1 MERLNAELQ
10 QLLDRLPN
18 VAAIR
23 ERLETLASI
32 YPFNDYEFMMFY
44 SNEHEPIHVHG
55 KRQGRE
61 CKAELIVVDGKIVEI
76 RLSAISGKRP
86 LQSTELSDFEA
97 LVHTKTEDIVEKWI
111 SFFVRHQNVNTEVI
125 TQRVK

>member
-1 MERLNAELQ
+1 MPKL
-10 QLLDRLPN
+10 
-18 VAAIR
+18 
-23 ERLETLASI
+23 
-32 YPFNDYEFMMFY
+32 YEYFGISVMFY

-61 CKAELIVVDGKIVEI
+61 CQAELIVVDGKIVEI

-97 LVHTKTEDIVEKWI
+97 LVHTKAEDIVEKWI